1 MISKPLLTMVAEL
14 VVTTFPIAQVG
25 CASASEMVTSLKS
38 RRFLNGPPLAVKIN
52 LEISKNVVEN
62 FFYQSSSE
70 GAKKNAFYYKSLIEK
85 ELNTI
90 TNRVNL
96 FIEKE
101 WQPFEN
107 KVKSQKFKVITE
119 IKKY

>member
-1 MISKPLLTMVAEL
+1 MLSEEITYYEESTIRLNTLLDQANGYIFQRSEL
-14 VVTTFPIAQVG
+14 G
-25 CASASEMVTSLKS
+25 ENMESSL
-38 RRFLNGPPLAVKIN
+38 A
-52 LEISKNVVEN
+52 
-62 FFYQSSSE
+62 
-70 GAKKNAFYYKSLIEK
+70 LIEK
-85 ELNTI
+85 ELNSI